1 MRGKPK
7 KVRYYDKENNL
18 KYYICYKYNEFGDAI
33 SIKRYSAKDELLAD
47 LRYVYDY
54 DDEGRMTYMK
64 IEDLIKGTELKK
76 IFEY

>member
-64 IEDLIKGTELKK
+64 IEDLIKGIELKK